1 MRKMKNKQDE
11 RSYPEIIC
19 IFPAMRYWGFIN
31 RLLDSIW
38 IMETL
43 FITNKITSHLKTLKM
58 LSKKLAS

>member
-19 IFPAMRYWGFIN
+19 IFPAKRHWGFIN

-43 FITNKITSHLKTLKM
+43 FITQTK
-58 LSKKLAS
+58 